1 MQAAESLQQ
10 AWEHLE
16 SLPCGSVRLRWPS
29 TVRVAA
35 KLVGLWWAAHA
46 RQVVRIASVLGGTLV
61 FLALTHFLLSL
72 LSPPSGL

>member
-1 MQAAESLQQ
+1 MEASESLQE
-10 AWEHLE
+10 AWGRLE
-16 SLPCGSVRLRWPS
+16 SLPCGAVRLRWPS

-35 KLVGLWWAAHA
+35 KRVVLWWGAHA
-46 RQVVRIASVLGGTLV
+46 RHVMRIASVVGGTLV